1 MNVHKMSHYD
11 PQNMT
16 DFILN
21 ASLGELCDWL
31 TKNPL
36 LLVKNFD
43 LLKNRI
49 SSMKIW
55 VTHRNGEPE
64 YCTMSDVDAFF
75 MTILSRTSFTKY
87 EYDLLNIFVNK
98 VLTKVMNDGSDCGA
112 YNDMTLLHKAVATSL
127 MNKFDVVTGTPF
139 AWGETYHG
147 VLDTFY
153 QTILD
158 IYAPV
163 EDPVEFIYTFNDA
176 DSFDQIVRNAG
187 NTEYIIKKLKD
198 ISNTHYIQYK
208 ESILFFKIL
217 SDIYTNE
224 DASFEYVNFL
234 HYKIHTTYKLRDE
247 MEILV
252 DRYGR
257 YFNKEDGDGDEASIF
272 INDLFNAFTGDY
284 DNITLEDYIQKILL
298 DYSNKYKSTVNT
310 QILKCLLNNIWKIVA
325 SHDHSDVHFDRATYV
340 SKRILEDWGSSKYNV
355 DDPIKEEEPLSPEDT
370 PITTL
375 ESYTAIALEAVHKDS
390 VAMNDAEK
398 KIYKAYRTYKD
409 AEEKVDSQITKAVS
423 GMKNA
428 VLGTTDARTEIIEG
442 KKFSAIGLLKQVLN
456 TVGLFSMGPVKG
468 CIGLVVQY
476 ALKKKT
482 TDAERKK
489 ILMELDT
496 EIDMLTEKIEDARG
510 DGNREAKYSMMR
522 TKKELENARER
533 IKYGME
539 ADEKTISK
547 AKSFITTGKIEGGY

>member
-1 MNVHKMSHYD
+1 
-11 PQNMT
+11 
-16 DFILN
+16 
-21 ASLGELCDWL
+21 
-31 TKNPL
+31 
-36 LLVKNFD
+36 
-43 LLKNRI
+43 
-49 SSMKIW
+49 
-55 VTHRNGEPE
+55 
-64 YCTMSDVDAFF
+64 
-75 MTILSRTSFTKY
+75 
-87 EYDLLNIFVNK
+87 
-98 VLTKVMNDGSDCGA
+98 
-112 YNDMTLLHKAVATSL
+112 
-127 MNKFDVVTGTPF
+127 
-139 AWGETYHG
+139 
-147 VLDTFY
+147 
-153 QTILD
+153 
-158 IYAPV
+158 
-163 EDPVEFIYTFNDA
+163 
-176 DSFDQIVRNAG
+176 
-187 NTEYIIKKLKD
+187 
-198 ISNTHYIQYK
+198 
-208 ESILFFKIL
+208 
-217 SDIYTNE
+217 
-224 DASFEYVNFL
+224 
-234 HYKIHTTYKLRDE
+234 
-247 MEILV
+247 
-252 DRYGR
+252 
-257 YFNKEDGDGDEASIF
+257 
-272 INDLFNAFTGDY
+272 
-284 DNITLEDYIQKILL
+284 
-298 DYSNKYKSTVNT
+298 
-310 QILKCLLNNIWKIVA
+310 
-325 SHDHSDVHFDRATYV
+325 
-340 SKRILEDWGSSKYNV
+340 V

-442 KKFSAIGLLKQVLN
+442 KKVSAIGLLKQVLN